1 MGSVHS
7 DVWTILKLALIGI
20 VPLALVLGYM
30 FLRPKPFKPNSG
42 EPSDAYQ
49 EALYDEEIHPAP
61 PIPDICI
68 PGDGPLSWPQR
79 IAYEIAGLVG
89 ALALSLFVVLIFRAV
104 LFFLR

>member
-1 MGSVHS
+1 MSSVQG
-7 DVWTILKLALIGI
+7 DIWTILGLVLIGT

-30 FLRPKPFKPNSG
+30 FLRPKPFKPNVG

-49 EALYDEEIHPAP
+49 EALYDEEKHPTP

-89 ALALSLFVVLIFRAV
+89 AALLSLILLLLLRLSLFIFR
-104 LFFLR
+104 

>member
-1 MGSVHS
+1 VSSVQS
-7 DVWTILKLALIGI
+7 DIWTILKLALIGI
-20 VPLALVLGYM
+20 APLALVLGYM
-30 FLRPKPFKPNSG
+30 FLRPKPFKPNAG

-61 PIPDICI
+61 PIPEICI

-89 ALALSLFVVLIFRAV
+89 AALLSLILLLLLRLSLFIFR
-104 LFFLR
+104 

>member
-1 MGSVHS
+1 LSSVQS
-7 DVWTILKLALIGI
+7 DIWTILKLALIGI

-30 FLRPKPFKPNSG
+30 FLLPKPFKPNAG

-49 EALYDEEIHPAP
+49 EALYDEEKHPGP
-61 PIPDICI
+61 PLPDAVI

-89 ALALSLFVVLIFRAV
+89 AALLSLILLLLLRLSLFIFR
-104 LFFLR
+104 

>member
-1 MGSVHS
+1 MSSVQG
-7 DVWTILKLALIGI
+7 DVWTILKLALVGI

-30 FLRPKPFKPNSG
+30 FLRAKPFKPNAG

-49 EALYDEEIHPAP
+49 EALYDEEKHPAP
-61 PIPDICI
+61 PLPEISI

-89 ALALSLFVVLIFRAV
+89 AALLSLILLLLLRLSLFIFR
-104 LFFLR
+104 